1 MSLTSS
7 KKKFKHTPSTLETL
21 ITLLKHSWNTL
32 ETLLKHSWNNL
43 ETPFKHYWNTNECFK
58 VKKRLQTD
66 TQTEWNCHFLSCSLQ
81 LKTFWEDNLFLTI
94 INFFVLLGPYVTFIV
109 IWEEGGLE
117 DFKNNQ
123 QKIGASRQIFL
134 VSAEGLLAALKGLF
148 ALLTIWLKR
157 GWMNKHTKSWKKEG
171 WKKKLT
177 KSFKGG
183 GRKNK
188 HTKS

>member
-1 MSLTSS
+1 MNTPNFKYVITIIWNFLKYVFGII
-7 KKKFKHTPSTLETL
+7 KKIFKHTPSTLETL

-109 IWEEGGLE
+109 IEKRVVL
-117 DFKNNQ
+117 
-123 QKIGASRQIFL
+123 KILKITS
-134 VSAEGLLAALKGLF
+134 EKLALRARF
-148 ALLTIWLKR
+148 
-157 GWMNKHTKSWKKEG
+157 
-171 WKKKLT
+171 
-177 KSFKGG
+177 F
-183 GRKNK
+183 
-188 HTKS
+188 